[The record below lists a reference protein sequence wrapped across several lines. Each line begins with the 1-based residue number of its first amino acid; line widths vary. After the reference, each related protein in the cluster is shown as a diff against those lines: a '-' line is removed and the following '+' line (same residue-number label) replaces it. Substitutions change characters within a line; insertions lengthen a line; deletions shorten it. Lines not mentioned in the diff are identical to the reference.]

1 MKLTKEK
8 KLLIKRIFLCI
19 LGSFILGISTGLF
32 LVPYDIVSGGISGLG
47 IIFNEIFHSLDKE
60 MFITILT
67 WTFFLL
73 GWLLLGTKFALKTVI
88 SAIVYPFSVMLG
100 TFLHENTFLTLG
112 SLSEV
117 SGSINIFIAALIGGV
132 LVGTGVGLTF
142 LGGGSTGGV
151 DVIILALQK
160 FFGFKISHVSFIIDS
175 AIILIGFI
183 FSKNLSVTLIGIIS
197 AFVASIMIN
206 RLFDSESNMIVNIIS
221 KKNEEINS
229 FVIEELERG
238 STIINGIGGYT
249 KDEVNI
255 LQVTLDIRE
264 YYILMDIIAKVD
276 PSAFVTVTKAS
287 SVRGEGFK
295 ALQELN
301 KVGKKNETK

>member
-132 LVGTGVGLTF
+132 LVGTGVVLTF

-160 FFGFKISHVSFIIDS
+160 FFGFKTSHVSFIIDS

>member
-1 MKLTKEK
+1 MFHL
-8 KLLIKRIFLCI
+8 LLIRQ
-19 LGSFILGISTGLF
+19 LF
-32 LVPYDIVSGGISGLG
+32 
-47 IIFNEIFHSLDKE
+47 
-60 MFITILT
+60 
-67 WTFFLL
+67 
-73 GWLLLGTKFALKTVI
+73 
-88 SAIVYPFSVMLG
+88 
-100 TFLHENTFLTLG
+100 
-112 SLSEV
+112 
-117 SGSINIFIAALIGGV
+117 
-132 LVGTGVGLTF
+132 
-142 LGGGSTGGV
+142 
-151 DVIILALQK
+151 
-160 FFGFKISHVSFIIDS
+160 
-175 AIILIGFI
+175 
-183 FSKNLSVTLIGIIS
+183 
-197 AFVASIMIN
+197 
-206 RLFDSESNMIVNIIS
+206 NIIS

>member
-160 FFGFKISHVSFIIDS
+160 FFGFKTFHVSFIIDS